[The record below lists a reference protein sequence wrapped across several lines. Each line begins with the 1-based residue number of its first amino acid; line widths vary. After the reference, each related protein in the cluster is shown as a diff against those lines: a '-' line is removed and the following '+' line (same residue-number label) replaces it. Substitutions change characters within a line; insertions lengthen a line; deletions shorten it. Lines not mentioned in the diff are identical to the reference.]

1 MAKPVPVDPPDD
13 PDLPKPPIHPPPHGG
28 GGGGGGGTPSPPAF
42 QAATYTFRLVSY
54 DIANTR
60 SRHEDTNFV
69 SLGLVLNGGTPQTQQ
84 QSMGDQNNGTFQV
97 TAHLTQ
103 IVVDKADA
111 KVVFNY
117 TIVNAGHAT
126 PSDVVKALQTTT
138 TTLLNQGA
146 AWVGT
151 TVGSSLGAFGGP
163 IGTAIG
169 ALVGWLGGK
178 ALGLLFADCDG
189 PVAAEQVSFTG
200 QDLWNLTGASAPP
213 PFAKTTH
220 HPGTDSASGCG
231 SNSDYTT
238 HWTVTRS

>member
-1 MAKPVPVDPPDD
+1 M
-13 PDLPKPPIHPPPHGG
+13 PPIHLPPKGG
-28 GGGGGGGTPSPPAF
+28 GGGGGGGGGSPPPAF
-42 QAATYTFRLVSY
+42 QAGTYTFRLVSY

-84 QSMGDQNNGTFQV
+84 QSMGDENNGTFQV
-97 TAHLTQ
+97 TAHLAP
-103 IVVDKADA
+103 ILVDKPDA

-126 PSDVVKALQTTT
+126 PSDVVKTLQSTT

-146 AWVGT
+146 AWAGT
-151 TVGSSLGAFGGP
+151 TVGSVLGTALAGP

-169 ALVGWLGGK
+169 ALVAWLGGK
-178 ALGLLFADCDG
+178 ALGFLFADCDG
-189 PVAAEQVSFTG
+189 PVAAEQVAFTG
-200 QDLWNLTGASAPP
+200 QDLWHLTSASATHV
-213 PFAKTTH
+213 FAKTTH